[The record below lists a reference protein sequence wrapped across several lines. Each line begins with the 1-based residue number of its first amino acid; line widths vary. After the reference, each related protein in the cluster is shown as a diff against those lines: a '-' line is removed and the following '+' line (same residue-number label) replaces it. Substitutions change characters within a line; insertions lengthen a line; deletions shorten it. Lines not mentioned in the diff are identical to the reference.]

1 MAKVKYHPNA
11 KAMIDE
17 GIKGAEPFA
26 RAICH
31 KLREIIFKAEPTI
44 IEDWKWG
51 PNYYKDGMVCGFW
64 YFKHH
69 VTFTFFQGAM
79 LKDEKNVLQV
89 NSGNI
94 NNRHLKFT
102 DIKQINERLLIQ
114 YLREAVNNNQKGL
127 KIIQSADKTVVIPA
141 DLKKLMVK
149 NKVLVHFE
157 DLSYSKRKDYVQW
170 VEAAKQDETRM
181 RRMLQA
187 VDKLKLSLGLNDH
200 YNKKK

>member
-1 MAKVKYHPNA
+1 MAKIKHHPNA

-26 RAICH
+26 RAICT

-94 NNRHLKFT
+94 HNRHLKFT

-114 YLREAVNNNQKGL
+114 YLREAVKNNQKGL

-141 DLKKLMVK
+141 DIKKLMVK
-149 NKVLVHFE
+149 NKVLVNFE
-157 DLSYSKRKDYVQW
+157 ELSYSKRKDYVQW
-170 VEAAKQDETRM
+170 VESAKQDETRM

-187 VDKLKLSLGLNDH
+187 IDKLKLSLGLNDH
-200 YNKKK
+200 YKKK